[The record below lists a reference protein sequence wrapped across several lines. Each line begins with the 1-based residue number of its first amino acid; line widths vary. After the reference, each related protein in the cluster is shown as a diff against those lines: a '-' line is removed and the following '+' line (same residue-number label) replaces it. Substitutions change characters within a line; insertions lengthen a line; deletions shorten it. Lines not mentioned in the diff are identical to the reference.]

1 MPPLRCD
8 GPAHKA
14 IEELQPPPSHPTP
27 PSTGNHW
34 DSVPINNSFGDKF
47 KLVRLNS
54 SLCAFRLQPAQKTT
68 LPKSIK
74 CPFVFPLTIFFIAL
88 IKADSEGDLFSST
101 LGDNGTTDIYNTCN
115 SVNYEFLKKTNGGK
129 THIGQTTFNIR
140 KEEVTTKKKLL
151 PYTFCHQRMKV
162 FPCW

>member
-1 MPPLRCD
+1 MPICV
-8 GPAHKA
+8 
-14 IEELQPPPSHPTP
+14 PP
-27 PSTGNHW
+27 
-34 DSVPINNSFGDKF
+34 DD
-47 KLVRLNS
+47 
-54 SLCAFRLQPAQKTT
+54 
-68 LPKSIK
+68 
-74 CPFVFPLTIFFIAL
+74 FFIAL

-162 FPCW
+162 FPC